1 VGGDRIRRIYA
12 TGDAAIA
19 SMCPNLLQNAPRLAP
34 EETNDRDD
42 GDKLVAASRTLI
54 KAIETGQSARRLA
67 DVIMIDRNAAAAAL
81 VPSADAHFNRALTV
95 PAAEITPWSFAR
107 GFARSWLHSASM
119 PWPRCSS
126 AI

>member
-1 VGGDRIRRIYA
+1 VGGDRIRGIYA

-19 SMCPNLLQNAPRLAP
+19 GMCPNLLQNAPRLAP

-67 DVIMIDRNAAAAAL
+67 DVIMIDRNAAAAAEI
-81 VPSADAHFNRALTV
+81 AALSQKL
-95 PAAEITPWSFAR
+95 AGAEAR
-107 GFARSWLHSASM
+107 IREIEAVRECHRRKAESWRDRGS
-119 PWPRCSS
+119 
-126 AI
+126 